1 MAGPWEGDV
10 LVVWTDGTWR
20 GGDETCKP
28 PQQSSPLIP
37 NASLEALSSGPTPL
51 AGRGTERVGRGV
63 RGHGH
68 VEPSR
73 PLV

>member
-1 MAGPWEGDV
+1 M
-10 LVVWTDGTWR
+10 LVVLTDDTWR
-20 GGDETCKP
+20 GEDEPSWPKSVNLPTSRPLSP
-28 PQQSSPLIP
+28 PNP
-37 NASLEALSSGPTPL
+37 NASLAALSSGPTPL
-51 AGRGTERVGRGV
+51 AGRGTKRVGRGV